1 MFASGLRG
9 VIFDCDGVMI
19 DSVAAN
25 RIFFD
30 RCLAYYGLPP
40 MTDEQAAYCN
50 MSTSRQGLEHILP
63 ERAKKDIPRFGRDIV
78 NYDREILPFIKLYPG
93 FLGFADFLH
102 ENGVRMA
109 VLTNR
114 TDNGMKSILDFFS
127 LPSYFNPVVTASCGF
142 PKPQPGGAR
151 LILSEWGVGAGDVL
165 YVGDSDVDRRT
176 AEACRMPF
184 AAMNPKEILPWMAIS
199 AWTATPPS
207 GGNWHPIWK
216 PQEKKLVHPCQHHRR
231 GDLSLSRGRRHVHDH
246 RGRGLCGFL
255 VPHNAVPPGC
265 PRARETDGTRLFPR
279 AQMDALRLLRG
290 TGFFTRGC
298 YCRTRAF

>member
-165 YVGDSDVDRRT
+165 
-176 AEACRMPF
+176 
-184 AAMNPKEILPWMAIS
+184 
-199 AWTATPPS
+199 
-207 GGNWHPIWK
+207 
-216 PQEKKLVHPCQHHRR
+216 
-231 GDLSLSRGRRHVHDH
+231 
-246 RGRGLCGFL
+246 LCG
-255 VPHNAVPPGC
+255 
-265 PRARETDGTRLFPR
+265 R
-279 AQMDALRLLRG
+279 Q
-290 TGFFTRGC
+290 
-298 YCRTRAF
+298 

>member
-78 NYDREILPFIKLYPG
+78 NFDREILPFIKLYPG

-184 AAMNPKEILPWMAIS
+184 AAMNPKEN
-199 AWTATPPS
+199 PP
-207 GGNWHPIWK
+207 
-216 PQEKKLVHPCQHHRR
+216 LD
-231 GDLSLSRGRRHVHDH
+231 GDFRV
-246 RGRGLCGFL
+246 
-255 VPHNAVPPGC
+255 
-265 PRARETDGTRLFPR
+265 DGY
-279 AQMDALRLLRG
+279 AALRRELAPYMET
-290 TGFFTRGC
+290 TGEKACSSLPTSSTR
-298 YCRTRAF
+298 